1 MSEIGR
7 WERPSVTHRWLG
19 AVGLVVTIL
28 VTSCSPQ
35 PDLSALPRVRLQEPG
50 ALLASLRFGY
60 VLSADL
66 ATACPVSEEVGRLL
80 AVVVDNDPHARPHSG
95 LSEACL
101 VYEVPTEAKI
111 PRLLAIF
118 SNSAPTRVGPVRSA
132 RPSFLHIAREV
143 GAVAV
148 HSGGSADAFRY
159 IRQHRYPVVNEFW
172 MADSFWRARDRRMP
186 HNLYVSVP
194 RIREVMARRGYN
206 RPPQRPEPAVLTY
219 VEPEG
224 EAATEIEVSYPPGFR
239 VRFSYRSGA
248 YARYVAGREDRDA
261 LTGTG
266 IGPRTVVVQFTRW
279 RGWRENSVDVSHVDL
294 TGSGR
299 ALVFAHGKVIEAAW
313 HKPDDRA
320 PTVFRDTQGRGL
332 LLPAPVWV
340 SVVPI
345 GTVVTVR

>member
-1 MSEIGR
+1 M
-7 WERPSVTHRWLG
+7 L
-19 AVGLVVTIL
+19 A
-28 VTSCSPQ
+28 TSCAPQ
-35 PDLSALPRVRLQEPG
+35 PDLSALPPVRLQEPG

-60 VLSADL
+60 ALSADL
-66 ATACPVSEEVGRLL
+66 ATACPLSEEVGRLL
-80 AVVVDNDPHARPHSG
+80 AVVVDNDPRARPHSG

-118 SNSAPTRVGPVRSA
+118 SNAAPARVGPVRSA
-132 RPSFLHIAREV
+132 RPSFLQLAREL
-143 GAVAV
+143 GAVTA

-159 IRQHRYPVVNEFW
+159 IRRHRYPVVNEFW

-206 RPPQRPEPAVLTY
+206 RLPQRPEPAVLTY

-224 EAATEIEVSYPPGFR
+224 GAAAEVEIGYPRGFG

-248 YARYVAGREDRDA
+248 YGRYVAGREDLDA

-266 IGPRTVVVQFTRW
+266 IRPRTVIVQFTRW
-279 RGWRENSVDVSHVDL
+279 RGSREGNVDVSRVDL
-294 TGSGR
+294 IGTGR
-299 ALVFAHGKVIEAAW
+299 ALVFAHGKVIEAVW
-313 HKPDDRA
+313 HKPDDRT
-320 PTVFRDTQGRGL
+320 PTAFHDAAGRGL
-332 LLPAPVWV
+332 LLPGPVWV

-345 GTVVTVR
+345 GTIVTVR